1 MGNKLQDLSPKLA
14 HAFRDKEGGGEE
26 SNLSEKLEK
35 TKTIKDERNEGRE
48 LEVRRRLMTSFRQL
62 NDA

>member
-1 MGNKLQDLSPKLA
+1 MQDLSPKLA

-35 TKTIKDERNEGRE
+35 KTKTIKDERNKGRE

>member
-1 MGNKLQDLSPKLA
+1 MQDLSPKFA

-35 TKTIKDERNEGRE
+35 TKTIKDERNEGCE